1 MSAAMILRALDANGE
16 WTFGKGKNNYLT
28 LNAAIGQNIGSRLKS
43 ILGDC
48 YFDTKAGLDSFNF
61 MGSKDITG
69 FQLAVNATIINS
81 TGVTKV
87 NRLSLSVDPRT
98 RNIALSYD
106 VDTVYTG
113 FIGPNGTLT
122 FSGTF
127 LLTQDG
133 VIITTEDGSPIST

>member
-28 LNAAIGQNIGSRLKS
+28 LNNAIGQNIGSRLKS
-43 ILGDC
+43 FLADC
-48 YFDTKAGLDSFNF
+48 YFDTKAGLDWFTF
-61 MGSKDITG
+61 LGSKDITG
-69 FQLAVNATIINS
+69 LQLAVSAVIINS
-81 TGVTKV
+81 SGVTAV
-87 NRLSLSVDPRT
+87 NRLSLVVDPRT
-98 RNIALSYD
+98 RNISLSYD

-113 FIGPNGTLT
+113 FIGANGTLT
-122 FSGTF
+122 FSGNF